1 MKAYI
6 LSAGL
11 GTRLY
16 PVTYKIPKVMLPING
31 KPVLWYQIR
40 LAKFYGFDEM
50 IINLHKNAKEVT
62 SYFKNGSEFG
72 VKIYYAKEK
81 KLLGTA
87 GSVKA
92 AEKFFNGETF
102 LVMYG
107 DTLRTTN
114 FKRLFDFHK
123 KKKGICTI
131 ALYKTLEPWTQ
142 GIIEIDKNNE
152 VISFAEKPEKGK
164 ERSNLSNAGVLICE
178 SEVFSYIPKGKF
190 ADFGHD
196 VLPNL
201 TKVEKVFALETD
213 DYIQDIGTAERY
225 KKAKKDFKKGLIKFP
240 LKVD

>member
-6 LSAGL
+6 LCAGL

-16 PVTYKIPKVMLPING
+16 PTTFKIPKVMLPIGG
-31 KPVLWYQIR
+31 KPVLWYQIQ
-40 LAKFYGFDEM
+40 LAKFYGFDEIM
-50 IINLHKNAKEVT
+50 INLHKYAEKVID
-62 SYFKNGSEFG
+62 YFGNGSKFG
-72 VKIYYAKEK
+72 VKINYSKEK

-87 GSVKA
+87 ASVKA
-92 AEKFFNGETF
+92 AENFFGSQTF

-114 FKRLFDFHK
+114 LKKLWQFHK
-123 KKKGICTI
+123 KKKGVCTI
-131 ALYKTLEPWTQ
+131 ALYETYEPWTQ
-142 GIIEIDKNNE
+142 GIIEIDQNNK
-152 VISFAEKPEKGK
+152 VISFTEKPEKGK

-201 TKVEKVFALETD
+201 AKIEKVFGLLVGG
-213 DYIQDIGTAERY
+213 YIQDIGTSERY
-225 KKAKKDFKKGLIKFP
+225 QKVKRDLEKGLVKFP
-240 LKVD
+240 FNID